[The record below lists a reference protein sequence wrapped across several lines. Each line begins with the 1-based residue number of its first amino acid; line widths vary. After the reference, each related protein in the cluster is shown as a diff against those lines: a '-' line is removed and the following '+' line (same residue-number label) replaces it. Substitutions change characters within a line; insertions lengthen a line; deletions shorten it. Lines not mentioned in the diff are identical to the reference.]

1 MNIIEIIAQ
10 DLFDKVRSRFTNL
23 QMGNEDGTVT
33 SNPKDARFF
42 DFDFVLEGNNLG
54 RVSISINERGT
65 LKIFYS
71 QGITE
76 GTDLI
81 TRQLWYRFLKE
92 MRFFAKRR
100 MMRFDTRDITKGN
113 LNKDDFQFLS
123 INGSK
128 EATMNESSMYGS
140 SKTSYRK
147 LESTRLVIRHG
158 KAVDENKSGDRSR
171 HINALFVEN
180 SEGER
185 FKYPFNHLAGAKAMQ
200 RHVANGGTPFDDAGR
215 SIVKMS
221 EQIAQLNVFK
231 RHVKTTALNDD
242 ANIIHARASSKL
254 QQLRDTISGIQ
265 GQKTYE
271 NWMESFVPYEEA
283 GDLDPVT
290 IEDYKNKFT
299 VKQFDETLAS
309 VFPLIHSIMQEAGTL
324 DLDEV
329 VHEGEEERCDE
340 CGMWESKCKCDDVDE
355 AYNPNSAGA
364 EHARELKAHHR
375 KDLETKAK
383 SGDESAKKRLQSLND
398 KEERMR
404 NDYNARMERESV
416 GFENFENWADA
427 ISEGTMT
434 PDQIAQFKELISS
447 GLTLG
452 PDGTS
457 AIEALAG
464 IGIEDE
470 ALENALKSLAAIDP
484 QADPLETIEAWLKI
498 NDPEV
503 LTQLGG
509 GEEEQPAEQPPEQAP
524 EAGSD
529 APDVGGEIPSPEEQ
543 PVAENEEDAE
553 QMDNA
558 EPNGTESVSMS
569 ELAEF
574 IGAFYNPNGREQGL
588 GEWRKGP
595 TELGIMAS
603 KQFGDKAGKIV
614 ELMVTKMQK
623 ASDGQ
628 HEFSEVMKLAGLKT
642 EESGPN
648 KSDVPAFLRKKKGGD
663 WKTSTK
669 DLEDEKTKSPT
680 SSAGLA
686 RKKKELGMSEKFDPL
701 KHVDNPT
708 PGEKKAAKD
717 VKRSSYAD
725 RAAMLKS
732 AEADGRLKKTDKVK
746 EELSIIMKLA
756 GGK

>member
-290 IEDYKNKFT
+290 IEDYKNKLT
-299 VKQFDETLAS
+299 VKQFDETLES
-309 VFPLIHSIMQEAGTL
+309 VFP
-324 DLDEV
+324 
-329 VHEGEEERCDE
+329 
-340 CGMWESKCKCDDVDE
+340 
-355 AYNPNSAGA
+355 
-364 EHARELKAHHR
+364 
-375 KDLETKAK
+375 
-383 SGDESAKKRLQSLND
+383 
-398 KEERMR
+398 
-404 NDYNARMERESV
+404 
-416 GFENFENWADA
+416 
-427 ISEGTMT
+427 
-434 PDQIAQFKELISS
+434 
-447 GLTLG
+447 
-452 PDGTS
+452 
-457 AIEALAG
+457 
-464 IGIEDE
+464 
-470 ALENALKSLAAIDP
+470 
-484 QADPLETIEAWLKI
+484 
-498 NDPEV
+498 
-503 LTQLGG
+503 
-509 GEEEQPAEQPPEQAP
+509 
-524 EAGSD
+524 
-529 APDVGGEIPSPEEQ
+529 
-543 PVAENEEDAE
+543 
-553 QMDNA
+553 
-558 EPNGTESVSMS
+558 
-569 ELAEF
+569 
-574 IGAFYNPNGREQGL
+574 
-588 GEWRKGP
+588 
-595 TELGIMAS
+595 
-603 KQFGDKAGKIV
+603 
-614 ELMVTKMQK
+614 
-623 ASDGQ
+623 
-628 HEFSEVMKLAGLKT
+628 
-642 EESGPN
+642 
-648 KSDVPAFLRKKKGGD
+648 
-663 WKTSTK
+663 
-669 DLEDEKTKSPT
+669 
-680 SSAGLA
+680 
-686 RKKKELGMSEKFDPL
+686 
-701 KHVDNPT
+701 
-708 PGEKKAAKD
+708 
-717 VKRSSYAD
+717 
-725 RAAMLKS
+725 
-732 AEADGRLKKTDKVK
+732 
-746 EELSIIMKLA
+746 
-756 GGK
+756 

>member
-1 MNIIEIIAQ
+1 MNIIDIIAQ

-54 RVSISINERGT
+54 RVSISINERGS

-76 GTDLI
+76 GTDTI

-128 EATMNESSMYGS
+128 EDTMNESSMYGS

-147 LESTRLVIRHG
+147 LESTRLVVRHG

-171 HINALFVEN
+171 HISALFIEN

-215 SIVKMS
+215 SIVRMS
-221 EQIAQLNVFK
+221 EQIAQLNIFK

-254 QQLRDTISGIQ
+254 QQLRDTVSGIQ

-283 GDLDPVT
+283 DELDPVT

-329 VHEGEEERCDE
+329 VYEGEEDRCDE
-340 CGMWESKCKCDDVDE
+340 CGMYESKCDCDDE
-355 AYNPNSAGA
+355 
-364 EHARELKAHHR
+364 
-375 KDLETKAK
+375 ETAT
-383 SGDESAKKRLQSLND
+383 ESFGKF
-398 KEERMR
+398 EE
-404 NDYNARMERESV
+404 
-416 GFENFENWADA
+416 WADA

-434 PDQIAQFKELISS
+434 PDQVEQFKELLGS

-484 QADPLETIEAWLKI
+484 QADPLETIEAWLKV
-498 NDPEV
+498 NDPDV
-503 LTQLGG
+503 LIQLGG
-509 GEEEQPAEQPPEQAP
+509 GEEEQPAEQPPVEEPAP
-524 EAGSD
+524 EAGD
-529 APDVGGEIPSPEEQ
+529 EMPAPEEQ
-543 PVAENEEDAE
+543 PVAEDEEEGEDMENEE
-553 QMDNA
+553 
-558 EPNGTESVSMS
+558 PKGTESVSMN

-574 IGAFYNPNGREQGL
+574 IGAFYNPNAREQGL

-595 TELGIMAS
+595 TELGIMAT
-603 KQFGDKAGKIV
+603 KQFGDKAGRIV
-614 ELMVTKMQK
+614 ELMVKRMQE
-623 ASDGQ
+623 STSGQ
-628 HEFSEVMKLAGLKT
+628 HEFSEVMRLAGVKMS
-642 EESGPN
+642 EAPN
-648 KSDVPAFLRKKKGGD
+648 KSDVPAFLRKKKGGDD

-686 RKKKELGMSEKFDPL
+686 RRKKELGMSEKFDT
-701 KHVDNPT
+701 T
-708 PGEKKAAKD
+708 PGN
-717 VKRSSYAD
+717 
-725 RAAMLKS
+725 
-732 AEADGRLKKTDKVK
+732 KVK

>member
-171 HINALFVEN
+171 HISALFVEN

-340 CGMWESKCKCDDVDE
+340 CGMWESKCTCDDE
-355 AYNPNSAGA
+355 
-364 EHARELKAHHR
+364 
-375 KDLETKAK
+375 ETT
-383 SGDESAKKRLQSLND
+383 SEGFD
-398 KEERMR
+398 KFEE
-404 NDYNARMERESV
+404 
-416 GFENFENWADA
+416 WADA
-427 ISEGTMT
+427 LAEGTMT
-434 PDQIAQFKELISS
+434 PDQVAQFKELISS

-503 LTQLGG
+503 LQQLGG
-509 GEEEQPAEQPPEQAP
+509 GEEEQPAEQPPAEEPAPAP
-524 EAGSD
+524 EAG
-529 APDVGGEIPSPEEQ
+529 AEMPAPEEQ
-543 PVAENEEDAE
+543 PVAEDDEEDDE

-558 EPNGTESVSMS
+558 EPKGTESVTMS

-595 TELGIMAS
+595 TELGIMAT

-614 ELMVTKMQK
+614 ELMVTKMQR
-623 ASDGQ
+623 ASEGQ
-628 HEFSEVMKLAGLKT
+628 HEFSEVMKLAGLKKT

-648 KSDVPAFLRKKKGGD
+648 KSDVPAFLRKKQGGD

-708 PGEKKAAKD
+708 AGEKKAAKD
-717 VKRSSYAD
+717 VKRGSYAD
-725 RAAMLKS
+725 RAAMLRS

-756 GGK
+756 GGR

>member
-54 RVSISINERGT
+54 RVSISINERGS

-76 GTDLI
+76 GTDTI

-128 EATMNESSMYGS
+128 EDTMNESSMYGS

-147 LESTRLVIRHG
+147 LESTRLVVRHG

-171 HINALFVEN
+171 HISALFVEN

-215 SIVKMS
+215 SIVRMS

-254 QQLRDTISGIQ
+254 QQLRDTVSGIQ

-271 NWMESFVPYEEA
+271 NWVESFVPYEEA
-283 GDLDPVT
+283 DELDPVT

-340 CGMWESKCKCDDVDE
+340 CGMYESKCDCDDE
-355 AYNPNSAGA
+355 
-364 EHARELKAHHR
+364 
-375 KDLETKAK
+375 ETATE
-383 SGDESAKKRLQSLND
+383 GFD
-398 KEERMR
+398 KFEE
-404 NDYNARMERESV
+404 
-416 GFENFENWADA
+416 WADA

-434 PDQIAQFKELISS
+434 PDQVEQFKELLGS

-470 ALENALKSLAAIDP
+470 TLENALKSLAAIDP
-484 QADPLETIEAWLKI
+484 QADPLETIEAWLKV
-498 NDPEV
+498 NDPDV

-509 GEEEQPAEQPPEQAP
+509 GEEEQQPAEQPPVEEPAPAP
-524 EAGSD
+524 EAG
-529 APDVGGEIPSPEEQ
+529 AEMPAPEEQ
-543 PVAENEEDAE
+543 PAMAESDDDEE

-558 EPNGTESVSMS
+558 EPKGTESVTMS

-574 IGAFYNPNGREQGL
+574 IGAFYNPNAREQGL

-595 TELGIMAS
+595 TELGIMAT
-603 KQFGDKAGKIV
+603 KQFGDKAGRVV
-614 ELMVTKMQK
+614 ELMVTRMQE
-623 ASDGQ
+623 STDGQ
-628 HEFSEVMKLAGLKT
+628 HEFSEVMRLAGVKMA
-642 EESGPN
+642 EGPN
-648 KSDVPAFLRKKKGGD
+648 KSDVPAFLRKKKGGDD

-680 SSAGLA
+680 SSAGLE

-717 VKRSSYAD
+717 VKRGSYAD

-756 GGK
+756 GGR

>member
-54 RVSISINERGT
+54 RVSISINERGS

-76 GTDLI
+76 GTDTI

-147 LESTRLVIRHG
+147 LESTRLIVRHG

-171 HINALFVEN
+171 HISALFVEN

-254 QQLRDTISGIQ
+254 QQLRDTISGLQ

-271 NWMESFVPYEEA
+271 NWMESHVPYEEA
-283 GDLDPVT
+283 DELDPVT

-340 CGMWESKCKCDDVDE
+340 CGMWESKCNCDDE
-355 AYNPNSAGA
+355 
-364 EHARELKAHHR
+364 EKTTE
-375 KDLETKAK
+375 EF
-383 SGDESAKKRLQSLND
+383 D
-398 KEERMR
+398 KFEE
-404 NDYNARMERESV
+404 
-416 GFENFENWADA
+416 WADA
-427 ISEGTMT
+427 LSEGTMT
-434 PDQIAQFKELISS
+434 PDQVAQFKELISS

-509 GEEEQPAEQPPEQAP
+509 GEEEPAEQPPEQAPAP

-543 PVAENEEDAE
+543 PVAENEEDDE

-558 EPNGTESVSMS
+558 EPKGTESVSMS

-708 PGEKKAAKD
+708 AGEKKAAKD
-717 VKRSSYAD
+717 VKRGSYAD
-725 RAAMLKS
+725 RAAMLRS

>member
-147 LESTRLVIRHG
+147 LESTRLVVRHG

-171 HINALFVEN
+171 HISALFVEN

-340 CGMWESKCKCDDVDE
+340 CGMWESKCTCDDE
-355 AYNPNSAGA
+355 
-364 EHARELKAHHR
+364 
-375 KDLETKAK
+375 ETT
-383 SGDESAKKRLQSLND
+383 SEGFD
-398 KEERMR
+398 KFEE
-404 NDYNARMERESV
+404 
-416 GFENFENWADA
+416 WADA
-427 ISEGTMT
+427 LAEGTMT
-434 PDQIAQFKELISS
+434 PDQVAQFKELISS

-503 LTQLGG
+503 LQQLGG
-509 GEEEQPAEQPPEQAP
+509 GEEEQPPAEQPPAEEPAPAP
-524 EAGSD
+524 EAG
-529 APDVGGEIPSPEEQ
+529 AEMPAPEEQ
-543 PVAENEEDAE
+543 PVAEDDEEDDE

-558 EPNGTESVSMS
+558 EPKGTESVTMS

-595 TELGIMAS
+595 TELGIMAT

-614 ELMVTKMQK
+614 ELMVTKMQR
-623 ASDGQ
+623 ASEGQ

-648 KSDVPAFLRKKKGGD
+648 KSDVPAFLRKKQGGD

-708 PGEKKAAKD
+708 AGEKKAAKD
-717 VKRSSYAD
+717 VKRGSYAD
-725 RAAMLKS
+725 RAAMLRS

-756 GGK
+756 GGR